1 MQTLLSKLNSLP
13 PYKVRLHAR
22 HKRGRYPIP
31 MTAEEIAT
39 SAGLT
44 TPLVQRISRLRSW
57 NTVRVETM
65 LRFCAACGVELLR
78 QWDHKKDEQRTNGF
92 KNATH
97 LRATDE
103 HLHLAKYLA
112 ALRDGD
118 SEWRQPLSMSPP
130 SRFGRKRNPLSLEQR
145 AIAAGLSPNT
155 VRGRIE
161 RGWTEAKALT
171 TPRGSLKW
179 DGQKQWRANN
189 IAT

>member
-44 TPLVQRISRLRSW
+44 VPIVRRISHLRSW

-78 QWDHKKDEQRTNGF
+78 QRDHKVFEQRTNGF

-97 LRATDE
+97 LRAIDE
-103 HLHLAKYLA
+103 HLHLDKFLA
-112 ALRDGD
+112 ALRDGESD
-118 SEWRQPLSMSPP
+118 WRKPIVVSPP
-130 SRFGRKRNPLSLEQR
+130 SRFGPKRNPLSLEQR
-145 AIAAGLSPNT
+145 AIASGLSPNT

-161 RGWTEAKALT
+161 RGWTEAKALA
-171 TPRGSLKW
+171 TPPSSLKW